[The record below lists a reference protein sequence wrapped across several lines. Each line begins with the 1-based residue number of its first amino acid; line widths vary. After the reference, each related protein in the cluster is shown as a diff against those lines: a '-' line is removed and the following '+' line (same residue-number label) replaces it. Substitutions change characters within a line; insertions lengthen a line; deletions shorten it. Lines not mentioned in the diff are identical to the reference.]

1 MRIINII
8 KPNPLHITQ
17 FTFRKLPGIRL
28 KLASGDRDLPD
39 YWMIQD
45 ESLLKIYCE
54 STYLGIK
61 IKYAMVYEQVKENI
75 AGKNG
80 IKYITGDKSK

>member
-1 MRIINII
+1 
-8 KPNPLHITQ
+8 
-17 FTFRKLPGIRL
+17 
-28 KLASGDRDLPD
+28 
-39 YWMIQD
+39 MIQD

-80 IKYITGDKSK
+80 KIKASKLNKQQPPLENGVR

>member
-1 MRIINII
+1 MRIMNII

-17 FTFRKLPGIRL
+17 FTFRKLPGKIE
-28 KLASGDRDLPD
+28 ASI
-39 YWMIQD
+39 WMIQD

>member
-1 MRIINII
+1 
-8 KPNPLHITQ
+8 
-17 FTFRKLPGIRL
+17 
-28 KLASGDRDLPD
+28 
-39 YWMIQD
+39 MIQD

-80 IKYITGDKSK
+80 IKYITGNKSK